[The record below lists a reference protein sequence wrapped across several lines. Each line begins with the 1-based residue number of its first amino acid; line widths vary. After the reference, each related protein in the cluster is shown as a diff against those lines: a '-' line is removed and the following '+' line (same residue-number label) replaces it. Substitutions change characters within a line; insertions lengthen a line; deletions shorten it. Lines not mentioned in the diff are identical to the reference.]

1 MWTIST
7 GVGSRAIGLIGTLAV
22 TRFIAPAE
30 YGEVSVAVVVVL
42 SANQFSTLGLGQLL
56 IARTGASR
64 SVAFHVTVFHVGLGL
79 LALLGTLAL
88 GGRLGYSLDAP
99 HMSRFLPGLV

>member
-7 GVGSRAIGLIGTLAV
+7 GIGSRAIGLVGTLAV

-56 IARTGASR
+56 IARPDAPR
-64 SVAFHVTVFHVGLGL
+64 SVAFHVTVFHVVLGL
-79 LALLGTLAL
+79 VALLAVLAVGT
-88 GGRLGYSLDAP
+88 RLGYALDAP
-99 HMSRFLPGLV
+99 RMS